1 MFVATHLDFTLIMSN
16 TTVFHQII
24 QSGEVEKPVFETKRE
39 NGIWTAACVFR
50 DVYYLQTDPQLK
62 VAKDKVYGAI
72 LADTEMQP
80 KLAGSIAKRDLL
92 NKGWVIDFT
101 ATHKVGVVVADI
113 TFFSP
118 HDLENSK
125 VDSPLYSRRESFTG
139 DSIGSLDRFIKSI
152 CADIIAQLT
161 RKTA

>member
-1 MFVATHLDFTLIMSN
+1 MSN

-24 QSGEVEKPVFETKRE
+24 QSGELEKPVFKVDRKD
-39 NGIWTAACVFR
+39 GIWTAACVFR

-92 NKGWVIDFT
+92 DKGWIIDFT
-101 ATHKVGVVVADI
+101 ATHKAGVVVADV

-118 HDLENSK
+118 SDLGNSK
-125 VDSPLYSRRESFTG
+125 IDFPLFTKRESFTG
-139 DSIGSLDRFIKSI
+139 DSIGSLDRFIKAT
-152 CADIIAQLT
+152 CATILAQLP
-161 RKTA
+161 RDNA